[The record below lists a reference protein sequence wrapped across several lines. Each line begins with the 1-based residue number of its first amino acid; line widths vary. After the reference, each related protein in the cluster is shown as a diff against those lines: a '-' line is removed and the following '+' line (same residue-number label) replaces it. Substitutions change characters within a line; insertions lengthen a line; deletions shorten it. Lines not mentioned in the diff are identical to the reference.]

1 MLPEEAFTISRKS
14 FDARKVC
21 LGCNLNCAFL
31 FFNFVISYQLNIS
44 TTMILQKEPKFVYTV
59 NVDVNKLLSMEPR
72 TYDFIS
78 QLEPKVGVVEHMMD
92 EKDSGDVINIITNC
106 RKTDESLSLKEG
118 SQNTHVGGSLAYPI
132 TTKPKV
138 AVVGSGPSGLFAA
151 LVLAEFGA
159 DVTLLERGEPVE
171 QRGRDIGALVVRR
184 MLQQE
189 SNFCFGEVIFYFT
202 LNIQSSFSI
211 VEIFFL
217 LRVLK
222 F

>member
-1 MLPEEAFTISRKS
+1 MQSE
-14 FDARKVC
+14 
-21 LGCNLNCAFL
+21 LNCAFL
-31 FFNFVISYQLNIS
+31 FFDFVISYQLNIS

-106 RKTDESLSLKEG
+106 RKTDESLSVKEG